1 MFHKLHLQLTFF
13 CTLVTGCIFL
23 IMTVVCLSFAEGSI
37 GSSEYSSFLMQI
49 NSVLIHLQEQDT
61 ISHQWLNQLQEKG
74 RIRLFLYDNNE
85 PLYYQNYHNSERE
98 DALTE
103 EVIDT
108 AAKEYQM
115 DIFHTTVRQV
125 ITHKEFD
132 FTSSMGD
139 DYYVSA
145 GIIPRKENHMSFL
158 LLFSLEK
165 QQDQIRTLRLI
176 VCLAEITAI
185 VLLFIFSWF
194 FTAKMIVPLKNNRE
208 RQMHFIASASHELR
222 APLSVLRTG
231 LEALKKAES
240 NAKSMAENEADS
252 NTKSKLSSKASSLEK
267 REHFI
272 SYMEEETVRMQ
283 NLVNDMLLLANAD
296 SAHLSICKEQCQPEE
311 LLIDV
316 FEKFESVAAKKGIAL
331 SISLSEEMLPD
342 CHCDRERMIQVFSIL
357 LDNAL
362 SYTPVGGKVRLILSR
377 EKNTLHFGFSD
388 SGCGI
393 PDEEKE
399 RIFDR
404 FYRSDRARAD
414 KSHFGLGLCIAK
426 EIVEGHQGRI
436 WVEDSAEGGSCFWVE
451 MGI

>member
-1 MFHKLHLQLTFF
+1 MRMFHKLHLQLTFF

-103 EVIDT
+103 EVVDT

-231 LEALKKAES
+231 LEALKKVDS
-240 NAKSMAENEADS
+240 FADGR
-252 NTKSKLSSKASSLEK
+252 EK

-272 SYMEEETVRMQ
+272 SYMEEESDRMQ

-296 SAHLSICKEQCQPEE
+296 SAHLPICRQQCQPEE

-316 FEKFESVAAKKGIAL
+316 FEKFESVAANKGIAL
-331 SISLSEEMLPD
+331 SISLPEEMLPD

-377 EKNTLHFGFSD
+377 EKNTLRFGFSD